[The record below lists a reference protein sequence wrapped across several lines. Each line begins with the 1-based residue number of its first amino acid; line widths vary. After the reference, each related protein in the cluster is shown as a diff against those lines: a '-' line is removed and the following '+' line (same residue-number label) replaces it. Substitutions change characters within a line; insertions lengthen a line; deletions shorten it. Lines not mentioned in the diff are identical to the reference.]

1 MVSFIII
8 GVVEIAAALAL
19 FLGLLAFGFGRLLKL
34 WAAEPVGIGVPVIG
48 ALIVYFAPQMA
59 DMFAALGSTSP
70 WHQAQLGLGVLVL
83 GLQSWFWER
92 AALNARGGYRDADAP
107 SDLPKQDLY
116 APRLVLVPVALIA
129 CYPIYLAAMND
140 TSGASI
146 PWFGVI
152 LSIVVCVVL
161 GMLAWTRRQLMLKRR
176 GARRVASSSMPRY
189 RVFRLFVAAPGGP
202 WTAAA
207 ALVIALVAVWAL
219 DSWSDIN
226 STLHTPTVAFIA
238 LGCLVAANT
247 VTLAVLR
254 DGSEA
259 FVKGV
264 GWLLRWTNCPAALLG
279 DVIGFG
285 FFVSLL
291 LIGGSVSEK
300 LGFYDVPAAAGEAP
314 ASVPPRQTIVQAVA
328 DFRKCHGDPDQEA
341 QQGSRL
347 AIIVALQGGASRSA
361 AWSLS
366 VMRMLD
372 ERTAGA
378 FSRNLFAISSISG
391 GSLAAVTYSL
401 LRADTADVWKSEK
414 TEKGLVALAR
424 GDLLVSSAVRI
435 FATDPYIGF
444 PLRGRSLTHAFE
456 KLWQDKQGFDID
468 LKKSGLVVSQRVRP
482 CSPHLLLNGTD
493 VGSGG
498 RLITSTLKFE
508 GEAGKAPFS
517 EALDV
522 LFRMKG
528 DISPANAVMNSAR
541 FPVISPPG
549 KLLLYYGDK
558 QVPRKVVDGGVF
570 EGYGLR
576 TAWELGQA
584 MLAADRKIVPVI
596 VIISNDTE
604 LAPEAVPLGSCR
616 SADDAAA
623 IDEITEG
630 FETNGKRR
638 VSGQEDGTAEILTS
652 PIGFLHSR
660 ASHALSEMAWVN
672 RMNCTDRNRP
682 ASFQF
687 NLAKPDAEKKQ
698 AAPMNWVLSPFA
710 CSYMLGEG
718 LLPTSLEADRLA
730 DVLAGQAA
738 RTVLT
743 ANPVLSEQATRL
755 AERCMAE

>member
-1 MVSFIII
+1 MISFII
-8 GVVEIAAALAL
+8 VRAVEIAAALAV
-19 FLGLLAFGFGRLLKL
+19 FLGLLAFGCGKLLRL
-34 WAAEPVGIGVPVIG
+34 WAAEPVGIGVPLIG
-48 ALIVYFAPQMA
+48 ALIVYFTPQMA
-59 DMFAALGSTSP
+59 DMFAALGSTSW

-83 GLQSWFWER
+83 GLQSWFWQR
-92 AALNARGGYRDADAP
+92 AALNARGGYRDAHAP
-107 SDLPKQDLY
+107 PNLPWQDLY
-116 APRLVLVPVALIA
+116 APRLVLVPVGLIA
-129 CYPIYLAAMND
+129 CYPIYLTAMND

-152 LSIVVCVVL
+152 LSVVVCVVL
-161 GMLAWTRRQLMLKRR
+161 GLLAWTRRQLMLKKK
-176 GARRVASSSMPRY
+176 GTPPVAHPSMPKY
-189 RVFRLFVAAPGGP
+189 RVCRLFVAAPGGP
-202 WTAAA
+202 WTATA
-207 ALVIALVAVWAL
+207 ALVIALVTVWAL

-247 VTLAVLR
+247 VTLALLR

-259 FVKGV
+259 FVRGV
-264 GWLLRWTNCPAALLG
+264 RWLVRWTDCPAALLG
-279 DVIGFG
+279 DIIGFG
-285 FFVSLL
+285 LFVSLL
-291 LIGGSVSEK
+291 LIGGSISEK
-300 LGFYDVPAAAGEAP
+300 LGFYDVPSVAWEAP
-314 ASVPPRQTIVQAVA
+314 ASESPRRTIVQAVA
-328 DFRKCHGDPDQEA
+328 DFRKCHGDPDQGA
-341 QQGSRL
+341 QQGNRL

-372 ERTAGA
+372 ERTAGE

-401 LRADTADVWKSEK
+401 LRADTADMWNS
-414 TEKGLVALAR
+414 GSAANGMVALAR
-424 GDLLVSSAVRI
+424 GDLLVSSSVRI
-435 FATDPYIGF
+435 FGTDAYIGF

-456 KLWQDKQGFDID
+456 QLWQDKQGFNID
-468 LKKSGLVVSQRVRP
+468 LKKAGLVVSQRARA
-482 CSPHLLLNGTD
+482 CAPHLLLNGTD
-493 VGSGG
+493 VESGG
-498 RLITSTLKFE
+498 RLITSTIKFE

-517 EALDV
+517 EAIDV

-549 KLLLYYGDK
+549 RLVLQYGDK

-570 EGYGLR
+570 EGYGLQ
-576 TAWELGQA
+576 TAWELAQA
-584 MLAADRKIVPVI
+584 MTAVDKKITPVI

-604 LAPEAVPLGSCR
+604 LASDAVPLGSCR
-616 SADDAAA
+616 SAANAAA
-623 IDEITEG
+623 IDQITEA
-630 FETNGKRR
+630 FETNGKHR

-652 PIGFLHSR
+652 PAGFLHSR
-660 ASHALSEMAWVN
+660 ASHALSEIAWVN
-672 RMNCTDRNRP
+672 RMNCTDGDHP

-718 LLPTSLEADRLA
+718 LLPNSLEADRLA
-730 DVLAGQAA
+730 DILAGQSA
-738 RTVLT
+738 RTVQR
-743 ANPVLSEQATRL
+743 AKPILSEQAEKL
-755 AERCMAE
+755 AKRCLAD